1 MRWAWPLLVAA
12 CVTPISGVA
21 RRSELVLLCTPS
33 DAEVQLDGVPQGTCA
48 DFSGAPRGLALG
60 SGARRIEV
68 VKPGFE
74 KWQRWLDADH
84 TRVVMNVTLIA
95 NGESAP

>member
-1 MRWAWPLLVAA
+1 MSRAWPLLLAA
-12 CVTPISGVA
+12 CVTPGSAVTL
-21 RRSELVLLCTPS
+21 RSELVLRCTPN

-74 KWQRWLDADH
+74 TWQRWLDADH
-84 TRVVMNVTLIA
+84 TRVVMNVTLVA